1 MSHFNR
7 ITASWIKRPRWLRY
21 GLIVSCLMTAATAVL
36 GHVQVP
42 STPAL
47 AQSAPATVAT
57 HSTPRPA
64 LLPPL
69 TATQLNHDMR
79 GLLAPSLRISSNQTF
94 TIDAQGSLP
103 LLVAFFERLALSS
116 HQVERYVLTAAE
128 ESLLMLEDR
137 PAQFN
142 LTLSPG
148 HFQAADHSG
157 FELLQHW
164 LQQPLAGSRN
174 STTCSLKPAPELVI
188 DAVWPT
194 QGYAVV
200 LEMNQPR
207 RLQINDFLRSGWQLQ
222 AFERQDLIFYW
233 PGDNNHCPQSH
244 RLKVVN

>member
-7 ITASWIKRPRWLRY
+7 ITAYWLKRPKWLRY
-21 GLIVSCLMTAATAVL
+21 GLIVSCLMTAAVAVIGHIKMPSKPTAASMPQTV
-36 GHVQVP
+36 V
-42 STPAL
+42 TNN
-47 AQSAPATVAT
+47 AQR
-57 HSTPRPA
+57 HA

-69 TATQLNHDMR
+69 TPAQLNHDLR
-79 GLLAPSLRISSNQTF
+79 GLLAPNLRISSNQTF
-94 TIDAQGSLP
+94 AIDAQGSLP
-103 LLVAFFERLALSS
+103 LLLAFLERLALSS

-128 ESLLMLEDR
+128 ENHSM
-137 PAQFN
+137 PAQLS

-148 HFQAADHSG
+148 RFQGADHSG
-157 FELLQHW
+157 FEQLQHW
-164 LQQPLAGSRN
+164 LQQPITGAEGSQ
-174 STTCSLKPAPELVI
+174 TCSPRPAPELEV

-222 AFERQDLIFYW
+222 AFERQDLIFHW